1 MTVPFTNT
9 VDREQPRHTRHHVW
23 LLAGEVFPEGEEV
36 EALCGGVHVTSGE
49 DLVHVSV
56 IGTREATEET
66 DLNEWLKHEDV
77 CTTCADLARERMGLP
92 QRPLT
97 EISGVGQ
104 HKAEALRRGG
114 FTSIPE
120 IRRVEQQDLAAL
132 PEIGNALAAR
142 IKADVGQQEE
152 VNR

>member
-1 MTVPFTNT
+1 VTVPFTNS
-9 VDREQPRHTRHHVW
+9 VDREQPRQRRHHVW

-49 DLVHVSV
+49 DLTHVSV

-97 EISGVGQ
+97 EISGVGKR
-104 HKAEALRRGG
+104 KAEALRRGG

-132 PEIGNALAAR
+132 PEIGIALAAR
-142 IKADVGQQEE
+142 IKADVGEQAE
-152 VNR
+152 VNQ